1 MRVKRSR
8 GGGRGSGYVGPPP
21 LHPPGKYEF
30 IKIHIIKLSK
40 ICNMPHPPPLIFF
53 LDLYMQY
60 NNFGFCYI
68 KSLKSNNL
76 KLTL

>member
-8 GGGRGSGYVGPPP
+8 GGGRGSGYVGPPPP

-40 ICNMPHPPPLIFF
+40 ICDMPHPPPLIFF
-53 LDLYMQY
+53 FWICTCSIIILV
-60 NNFGFCYI
+60 FVT
-68 KSLKSNNL
+68 LKV
-76 KLTL
+76 

>member
-1 MRVKRSR
+1 MRYAS
-8 GGGRGSGYVGPPP
+8 SPTPD
-21 LHPPGKYEF
+21 F
-30 IKIHIIKLSK
+30 
-40 ICNMPHPPPLIFF
+40 FF